1 MQDTFGRE
9 ITYMRIS
16 VTEACNMACRYC
28 SPGGAD
34 GKEGRRQLLSTDQI
48 VDVCRAAI
56 SLGIRNFRFT
66 GGEPLLRQR
75 QPEPT
80 GSSAGIF
87 QRLYPRLTG
96 AGTPGS
102 SS

>member
-66 GGEPLLRQR
+66 GGEPFCGRTCKR
-75 QPEPT
+75 SFGEYMKFR
-80 GSSAGIF
+80 GSGN
-87 QRLYPRLTG
+87 
-96 AGTPGS
+96 
-102 SS
+102 